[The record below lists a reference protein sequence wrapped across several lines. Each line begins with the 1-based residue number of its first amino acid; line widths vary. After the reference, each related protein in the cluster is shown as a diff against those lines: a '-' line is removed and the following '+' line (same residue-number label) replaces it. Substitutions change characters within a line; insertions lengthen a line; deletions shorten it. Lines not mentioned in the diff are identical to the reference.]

1 MSVNQILNR
10 PLFRKEAL
18 KKGHLKPIKASTG
31 AAVSNFPLVPVGTPV
46 GGPIQVNPR
55 RLPSTQVIKPG
66 WGARFK
72 ANFLGTPYGQ
82 SFWKLAGKDAINFPR
97 QMTRNPLSTMMG
109 QRSTLPFGTGG
120 GISRLLGFGG
130 IYDTID
136 PYVGQYI
143 QNPLG
148 RAAVSTGLSV
158 LGAMNP
164 YVRAAGVAK
173 SLYGIGKNL
182 IYDPAKA
189 SIAAHRATPVAERQV
204 LPSISGEAAM
214 EEIDVSTPKEVVE
227 KVKLESKAR
236 PRGGGRIGFE
246 NRLAQSE
253 NKDPLE
259 NNLIDIDKVVKNN
272 VPDFIVNQKMGS
284 QPPGEEVL
292 IAKKS
297 EDITDKGGKIKVT
310 EKEQAE
316 DIIKSNGETSVIK
329 EAGKITAG
337 DGTAITDDTIQRA
350 REIRDELMAGK
361 SSQAKLVFMA
371 NLASGLLSGTTAKG
385 GIGGALE
392 VFGKALGPAV
402 NNYATIKLKEDEISN
417 DFMQSALELAA
428 DEIAAKNDALDYEY
442 PDRTPGIIQEIGPG
456 GVIRNY
462 VGAIMKDATMLI
474 RIPGAIDQNGR
485 QMYMP
490 YTGTGRF
497 KAMDFVND
505 TTTEIA
511 NDIDHILR
519 SVSTADKSLRI
530 LEEAYKKDKS
540 FGGLVGQLRITT
552 ERVTDALG
560 DLTSF
565 GDRVDFGDQFELLLD
580 KNAKALVEGGE
591 FKDEESAREY
601 LKKEFGEID
610 AKGKAIT
617 GDGKSFVDKNL
628 SKFLGDD
635 RTSDAQ
641 NLERLA
647 VNETILV
654 YALANALKSKD
665 RLTQKDIQNAKE
677 LVKVFSIGRGTK
689 TTIRSLRAL
698 REILVDKY
706 KSQERLYRLAGGDEG
721 TLDNFKEA
729 YKIIPGTS
737 TVEQGRVFGDLSQ
750 SDLLNQ
756 FGDISE

>member
-46 GGPIQVNPR
+46 GGPIQGNPR
-55 RLPSTQVIKPG
+55 MLPSTQVIKPG

-97 QMTRNPLSTMMG
+97 QMTRNPLSTMMA

-130 IYDTID
+130 IYDTVD

-189 SIAAHRATPVAERQV
+189 AIAAHRATPVAQRQV

-214 EEIDVSTPKEVVE
+214 EEIDVSTPKEVMEQV
-227 KVKLESKAR
+227 KVESKAR
-236 PRGGGRIGFE
+236 PGSGRVGFE

-272 VPDFIVNQKMGS
+272 VPDFIGNQKMGS

-310 EKEQAE
+310 EKEQEE

-329 EAGKITAG
+329 QASKITAG
-337 DGTAITDDTIQRA
+337 DGTPITDDTIQRA

-371 NLASGLLSGTTAKG
+371 NLASGLLSGTTDKA

-402 NNYATIKLKEDEISN
+402 NNYATIKLKENELEN
-417 DFMQSALELAA
+417 EFMSDALELAA
-428 DEIAAKNDALDYEY
+428 DEIEAKNAVLESPDYPDATPGVVRMLTQKGQPMNVTARQLKDGTVQIAMPGRVDRYGRQIFTTVTPGEYVTFRTSKGAEKGQFQTLRDLSAKYKAYNLGINTIKILEDAEAQDKKFAGPAGRFNLFTTRLGDALNDFNIKISSIE
-442 PDRTPGIIQEIGPG
+442 DGNRMAEDLRLQ
-456 GVIRNY
+456 
-462 VGAIMKDATMLI
+462 MKMGLI
-474 RIPGAIDQNGR
+474 
-485 QMYMP
+485 
-490 YTGTGRF
+490 
-497 KAMDFVND
+497 ND
-505 TTTEIA
+505 GKSPEE
-511 NDIDHILR
+511 
-519 SVSTADKSLRI
+519 ADKI
-530 LEEAYKKDKS
+530 L
-540 FGGLVGQLRITT
+540 
-552 ERVTDALG
+552 
-560 DLTSF
+560 
-565 GDRVDFGDQFELLLD
+565 
-580 KNAKALVEGGE
+580 N
-591 FKDEESAREY
+591 
-601 LKKEFGEID
+601 KEFGSTTELKNKIF
-610 AKGKAIT
+610 
-617 GDGKSFVDKNL
+617 KS
-628 SKFLGDD
+628 LGTFADQTD
-635 RTSDAQ
+635 SA

-647 VNETILV
+647 INETVMV
-654 YALANALKSKD
+654 YALANSLKSKD
-665 RLTQKDIQNAKE
+665 RLTQKDIQMAKN
-677 LVKVFSIGRGTK
+677 LVNIFPLLRGQRTVIK
-689 TTIRSLRAL
+689 SLKAVNETVL
-698 REILVDKY
+698 SDIK
-706 KSQERLYRLAGGDEG
+706 RLETDY
-721 TLDNFKEA
+721 LDV
-729 YKIIPGTS
+729 Y
-737 TVEQGRVFGDLSQ
+737 FGDSYTINKYRQ
-750 SDLLNQ
+750 TYGIGQPEFVGVAGEVQDNPFSGMTSEELL
-756 FGDISE
+756 EEW